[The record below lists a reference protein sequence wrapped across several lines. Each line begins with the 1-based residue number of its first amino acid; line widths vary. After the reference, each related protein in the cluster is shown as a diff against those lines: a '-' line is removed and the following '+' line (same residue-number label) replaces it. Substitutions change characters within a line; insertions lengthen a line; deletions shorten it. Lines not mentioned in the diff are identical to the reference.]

1 MIPNNQLPYR
11 KGVGIMLINSNN
23 KIFVGRR
30 IDNNKAWQMPQGGV
44 DDSENL
50 ETAAKRELKEETGIV
65 SIKILKQSKK
75 EFIYDLPEELIGK
88 IWSGKFK
95 GQIQTWFLIQFIG
108 KDNEINLKQKRA
120 EFCEWKWVNIN
131 ELHEMIVPFK
141 KKLYKDI
148 IEEFK
153 NILRLNYS

>member
-1 MIPNNQLPYR
+1 MISNNQLPYR

-30 IDNNKAWQMPQGGV
+30 IDNTKAWQMPQGGV

-50 ETAAKRELKEETGIV
+50 EAAAKRELKEETGIF

-75 EFIYDLPEELIGK
+75 EFIYDLPKELIGK
-88 IWSGKFK
+88 IWNGKFK
-95 GQIQTWFLIQFIG
+95 GQIQTWFLIQFTG

-120 EFCEWKWVNIN
+120 EFCEWKWTNIN
-131 ELHEMIVPFK
+131 DLPKIIVSFK
-141 KKLYKDI
+141 KKLYESI
-148 IEEFK
+148 IKEFK
-153 NILRLNYS
+153 IYLKF

>member
-30 IDNNKAWQMPQGGV
+30 IDNTKAWQMPQGGV

-50 ETAAKRELKEETGIV
+50 ETAAKRELKEETGIF

-75 EFIYDLPEELIGK
+75 EFVYDLPEELIGK
-88 IWSGKFK
+88 IWNGKFK
-95 GQIQTWFLIQFIG
+95 GQIQTWFLIQFTG

-120 EFCEWKWVNIN
+120 EFYEWKWTNIKD
-131 ELHEMIVPFK
+131 LPKIIVPFK
-141 KKLYKDI
+141 KKLYQDVIK
-148 IEEFK
+148 EFEG
-153 NILRLNYS
+153 LLGL